1 MSYKTKLA
9 QISTFVF
16 DVDGVLTNGTV
27 MVTSEG
33 ELLRSMNIK
42 DGYALKR
49 AVDQGFRVAI
59 ISGGTNEGVRKRL
72 EGLGVTEIYLG
83 AHEKTVFLDDY
94 CQRNGVS
101 LDEIAYMGDDIPDL
115 PPLKQ
120 VGLSS
125 CPQDAVAEVKT
136 IVDYVSHKN
145 GGQGCARDL
154 IEQVLKVHNKWI

>member
-125 CPQDAVAEVKT
+125 CPQDAVAEVKA